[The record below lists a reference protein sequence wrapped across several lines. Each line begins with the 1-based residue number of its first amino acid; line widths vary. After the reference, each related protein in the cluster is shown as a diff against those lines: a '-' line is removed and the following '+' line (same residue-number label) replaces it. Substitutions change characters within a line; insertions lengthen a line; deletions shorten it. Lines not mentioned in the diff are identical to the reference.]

1 MKTKL
6 KLTLGTLLCVL
17 ATSALAEDWVGVVTR
32 SKGQVLL
39 QRGSVQIPAQAGT
52 EVLRGDRV
60 ITGRDGYAN
69 VRVRGASP
77 VSVGP
82 QANVALDRYL
92 PKEEQVPHA
101 SMPHLLQGLASV
113 FTVNRYR

>member
-39 QRGSVQIPAQAGT
+39 QRGNEQVAAQAGT

-101 SMPHLLQGLASV
+101 SMPRVLQGLASV